1 MTAADKAS
9 GAGKTAAHEASE
21 AGATVADKASG
32 AGTTPEDEASG
43 AGETADEASGAGKM
57 NRRDSQFKTAKALHT
72 LGSADKMT
80 PQGSDIKKFVC

>member
-9 GAGKTAAHEASE
+9 GAGKTAAHKASG

-32 AGTTPEDEASG
+32 AGTTPADEASG
-43 AGETADEASGAGKM
+43 AGENEP
-57 NRRDSQFKTAKALHT
+57 DSQFKTAKALHT

-80 PQGSDIKKFVC
+80 PQGSHIKKIVCQKEEKHMCAL